1 LDHQTLEYKFRRNI
15 ERMAE
20 RLVAEPASLP
30 LVERLKTAA
39 ELAQRLPFPIDLWK
53 VQNMYYRVLKSVYAE
68 RCAKAASGDGASQ
81 SWCKTFRDLGSELR
95 VRVE

>member
-1 LDHQTLEYKFRRNI
+1 M

-20 RLVAEPASLP
+20 RFVAEPASL
-30 LVERLKTAA
+30 LHAQRLKTAA

-53 VQNMYYRVLKSVYAE
+53 VQNMYYRLLKSVYA
-68 RCAKAASGDGASQ
+68 RMCAEAAGGDDASQ
-81 SWCKTFRDLGSELR
+81 SWCKTFRELGSELR